1 MDEST
6 VIRLENTHMKTIVD
20 IYRSKKKE
28 GAYVYIE
35 QGKALDELPEA
46 LLKQCGVLELSLTMV
61 LTPDKKLAN
70 ANARN
75 VLAALKENGFYLQM
89 PPQPEAYMQK
99 VPNDK
104 LPNQPI

>member
-1 MDEST
+1 MDDST
-6 VIRLENTHMKTIVD
+6 VIRLESTRMKATVD

-28 GAYVYIE
+28 GAYVFIE
-35 QGKALDELPEA
+35 QGKALDELPDA
-46 LLKQCGVLELSLTMV
+46 LLKQCGVLEFSLTME

-75 VLAALKENGFYLQM
+75 VLAALKANGFYLQL
-89 PPQPEAYMQK
+89 PPQLEAYMQK